1 MKIRVTKDAKIEYVF
16 GMEEMRAI
24 QDASAK
30 LAGYLEGQLDSDD
43 EALVWLGEIYDGIR
57 LTEKE
62 D

>member
-16 GMEEMRAI
+16 GMEEMRVI

-57 LTEKE
+57 LTAKE